1 MVQFVGRVLRVA
13 LGWLCDAMSQE
24 EPEPEV
30 EVEVEVA
37 EGEVVPEEGEE
48 DAADG
53 AEPADGPGGDPFANV
68 KKNPNGGV
76 LVTDK
81 EIDLAFSFFDPASKG
96 KVDKEAVQARL
107 AVFPEAAEHGLQD
120 LKGLESS
127 LTKKSL
133 GKMLKNNKV
142 TQFDPVAEAFKVLD
156 PAGNGNVDMAV
167 VREIFRGLGM
177 GELTTDEINVIR
189 KSGGNS
195 SGFITLEDFR
205 AMLDD
210 KDAPPK

>member
-1 MVQFVGRVLRVA
+1 
-13 LGWLCDAMSQE
+13 MSE
-24 EPEPEV
+24 AEPEPEPEV
-30 EVEVEVA
+30 EVTEGEAASA
-37 EGEVVPEEGEE
+37 EGEV

-53 AEPADGPGGDPFANV
+53 AERADGAAGDTFQRV
-68 KKNPNGGV
+68 QKNANGGV

-81 EIDLAFSFFDPASKG
+81 EIEMAFRFFDPASKG

-142 TQFDPVAEAFKVLD
+142 TEFDPVAEAFKVLD
-156 PAGNGNVDMAV
+156 PDGNGNVDMAV

-195 SGFITLEDFR
+195 SGYITLEDFR
-205 AMLDD
+205 TMLDD
-210 KDAPPK
+210 KDAPPQ

>member
-1 MVQFVGRVLRVA
+1 M
-13 LGWLCDAMSQE
+13 
-24 EPEPEV
+24 
-30 EVEVEVA
+30 
-37 EGEVVPEEGEE
+37 
-48 DAADG
+48 
-53 AEPADGPGGDPFANV
+53 
-68 KKNPNGGV
+68 
-76 LVTDK
+76 TDK